1 MGAPLRQAANAAPGG
16 GHSPP
21 NLEIEETDN
30 NCQYYSFVKI
40 IPTRSLARV
49 RNRGGPTAPSREAM
63 PLEEN
68 E

>member
-1 MGAPLRQAANAAPGG
+1 MIGAVLQAHNAVHDPMKLSGNIGLA
-16 GHSPP
+16 
-21 NLEIEETDN
+21 DN
-30 NCQYYSFVKI
+30 NCQYYSFVKTI
-40 IPTRSLARV
+40 VERSLARV